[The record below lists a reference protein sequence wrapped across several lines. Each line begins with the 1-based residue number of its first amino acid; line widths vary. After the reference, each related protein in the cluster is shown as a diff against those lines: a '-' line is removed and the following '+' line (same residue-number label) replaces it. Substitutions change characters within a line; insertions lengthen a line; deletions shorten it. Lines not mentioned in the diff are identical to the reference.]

1 MLDLDAVVVQLE
13 RTRLTALF
21 LPDLGLLPRKQVCMF
36 LSIECRLILKDI
48 PKQALPP
55 DYDAMIVSVREETTE
70 AIPGFESETREV
82 CELVCGQVEV
92 WWEVAPVRFVLDP
105 PVLNLPHSR
114 RLNSVMVN
122 IHATQLFGSEGAA
135 VSWKVPEGVLPPEP
149 LTLAPAQTCSTSLRY
164 PLASLPN
171 ELPDSNVIT

>member
-21 LPDLGLLPRKQVCMF
+21 LPDLGLLPRK
-36 LSIECRLILKDI
+36 
-48 PKQALPP
+48 
-55 DYDAMIVSVREETTE
+55 
-70 AIPGFESETREV
+70 SETREV